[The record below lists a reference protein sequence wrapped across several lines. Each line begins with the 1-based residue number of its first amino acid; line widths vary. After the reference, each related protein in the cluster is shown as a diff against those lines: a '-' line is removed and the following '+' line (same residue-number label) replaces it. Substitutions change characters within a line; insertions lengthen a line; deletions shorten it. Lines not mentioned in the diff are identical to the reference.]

1 MKTKTRGEAEAEVT
15 QAVVKFEKE
24 YLGRGPL
31 DARTFFVQ
39 DMILVRL
46 RGIITPAE
54 RKLAESREGQNL
66 VKEMRRQ
73 LFESSRPLI
82 EEMVTQIIGCQL
94 ISLHTDMSIK
104 TGERII
110 VLTVDTNL
118 DTLYR

>member
-1 MKTKTRGEAEAEVT
+1 MKTKTRGEAEAELT
-15 QAVVKFEKE
+15 QAVIKFEKE

-31 DARTFFVQ
+31 DARTFFIQ

-54 RKLAESREGQNL
+54 RKLAESREGQKL
-66 VKEMRRQ
+66 VKETRRQ

-82 EEMVTQIIGCQL
+82 EEMVKQIIGCQL
-94 ISLHTDMSIK
+94 VSLHTDMSAK